1 MYSLGIDLGTSS
13 VKVSLFD
20 IKTGNTGGSA
30 HYPREEMGISSLHP
44 GWAEQ
49 SPEDWWQNTK
59 LALREVISQTKISPS
74 DIECMGI
81 SYQMHGLVLVDEVGE
96 VVRPSIIWCDS
107 RAVKTGALAFDKL
120 GQDYC
125 LRQLLN
131 SPGNFTAAK
140 LGWVI
145 QSEPEQFQKAWRFML
160 PGDFIAYK
168 LTGAFTTTPSG
179 LSEGV
184 FWNFEKRGV
193 SERLLDYFDI
203 PKSMIPEV
211 VPTFQDQVKTSANTE
226 AELGIKAGTPVSYRA
241 GDQPNN
247 AFSLNVLN
255 PGEVAATAGTSGV
268 IYAVTDQNL
277 IDEHQRLNT
286 FLHVNDTAEKP
297 SNGMLLCIN
306 GSGSLNRWIRTNMAS
321 ESTPY
326 EEMNQ
331 QAASVPIGADG
342 LRFYPFGNGAERM
355 ANNQELSAGL
365 MNIDFNRHGRAHL
378 FRAGQEGIV
387 FALKYGFD
395 LLEKLGCASRK
406 IRAGKANMF
415 LSPLFREAFSNT
427 IGTEVQLFD
436 TDGAEGAARGAAL
449 GAGIYQDYEET
460 FASLRQLEVIS
471 PKAGLAQQYEAAYL
485 AWKEIFEQKLLAP
498 NRSS

>member
-20 IKTGNTGGSA
+20 IKAGNTVGSA
-30 HYPREEMGISSLHP
+30 FYPREEMGISSLQP

-59 LALREVISQTKISPS
+59 LAFCEVIDQTKISPAN
-74 DIECMGI
+74 IQCIGI
-81 SYQMHGLVLVDEVGE
+81 SYQMHGLVLVDESGE

-107 RAVKTGALAFDKL
+107 RALKTGALAFDKL
-120 GQDYC
+120 GQDYS
-125 LRQLLN
+125 LKQLLN
-131 SPGNFTAAK
+131 SPGNFTASK
-140 LGWVI
+140 LGWVMKN
-145 QSEPEQFQKAWRFML
+145 EPAQFQKASHFML
-160 PGDFIAYK
+160 PGDFLAFK
-168 LTGAFTTTPSG
+168 LTGALTTTPSG

-184 FWNFEKRGV
+184 CWNFEKRAI

-203 PKSMIPEV
+203 SKSMIPELI
-211 VPTFQDQVKTSANTE
+211 PTFQDQLKTSTNTE
-226 AELGIKAGTPVSYRA
+226 TELGIKAGTPLSYRA

-268 IYAVTDQNL
+268 IYAVTDKNL

-286 FLHVNDTAEKP
+286 FLHVNDTAENP
-297 SNGMLLCIN
+297 RNGMLLCIN
-306 GSGSLNRWIRTNMAS
+306 GSGSLNRWIRTNMAFERTS
-321 ESTPY
+321 Y
-326 EEMNQ
+326 EQMNQ
-331 QAASVPIGADG
+331 EAASVPIGADG
-342 LRFYPFGNGAERM
+342 LKFYPFGNGAERM

-395 LLEKLGCASRK
+395 LLEELGCASRK
-406 IRAGKANMF
+406 IRAGSANMF
-415 LSPLFREAFSNT
+415 LSPLFREAFCNT

-449 GAGIYQDYEET
+449 GAGIYHDHEET
-460 FASLRQLEVIS
+460 FASLKELEVIT
-471 PKAGLAQQYEAAYL
+471 PKKGLAQQYEEAYL
-485 AWKEIFEQKLLAP
+485 EWKEVFERKFLEK
-498 NRSS
+498 